1 MKSRIRQKKRNC
13 RSKRIHRGGIIAN
26 HMIKARQQD
35 MESSW
40 SWYSRKKDTLEE
52 EEEEEEERL
61 RRLRKVRRKQEEEFI
76 NLLKNGSSIKEIY
89 EGEGGKYKLP
99 LNQLFDLCIKNDL
112 RSKLKEYYTLKEY
125 VKFSIN
131 YKLLFDYL
139 PKIYSKD
146 EFKEAYTLKEYL
158 HFSIKDKAH
167 IFSDLIEIYSKDEF
181 KEAYTL
187 DEYVQFIKQDNA
199 IVHLPKIYSNDEL
212 KNGLSLQTFVDLI
225 LKGRMTYIDLL
236 NIYTKAELKNGLTL
250 RTFLDL
256 ISEQR
261 MNYRDLLDIYTID
274 ELVEQKKQYT
284 DIDKFIFLSYMKIYG
299 EEGYKNVKRMFSL
312 AEFKDILKKHG
323 YSDEACLSACYEQF
337 TLNFIELFKDG
348 GFTYGEIK
356 QLYNTEQASR
366 FDEKRK
372 NDFDEFR
379 KFAAKCKKEIFGKT
393 DINCTFD
400 SIKWD
405 SGWKGENL

>member
-1 MKSRIRQKKRNC
+1 M
-13 RSKRIHRGGIIAN
+13 
-26 HMIKARQQD
+26 
-35 MESSW
+35 
-40 SWYSRKKDTLEE
+40 EE
-52 EEEEEEERL
+52 E
-61 RRLRKVRRKQEEEFI
+61 KKFI
-76 NLLKNGSSIKEIY
+76 DLLKNGSSIKQIF
-89 EGEGGKYKLP
+89 EGKDYDYDLT
-99 LNQLFDLCIKNDL
+99 LNQLFDLCIKNNL
-112 RSKLKEYYTLKEY
+112 QSKLKEYYTLKEY
-125 VKFSIN
+125 VQFSIK
-131 YKLLFDYL
+131 YKLSFEYL
-139 PKIYSKD
+139 TKTYSKD

-167 IFSDLIEIYSKDEF
+167 IFSDLIKIYSKDEF

-187 DEYVQFIKQDNA
+187 DEYVQFIKQDNLA
-199 IVHLPKIYSNDEL
+199 FVHLPKIYSDDEL

-225 LKGRMTYIDLL
+225 LKGKMTYRDLL
-236 NIYTKAELKNGLTL
+236 YIYTIAELKNGLTL

-256 ISEQR
+256 ISEGR
-261 MNYRDLLDIYTID
+261 MSYIDLLSIYTID

-284 DIDKFIFLSYMKIYG
+284 DTDKYIFLSYMKIYG
-299 EEGYKNVKRMFSL
+299 VENVKRMFSL
-312 AEFKDILKKHG
+312 AEFKDTLKKHG
-323 YSDEACLSACYEQF
+323 YSDEDCLLACYKQF

-379 KFAAKCKKEIFGKT
+379 EFAAKCKKEIFGKT

-400 SIKWD
+400 SIKWN
-405 SGWKGENL
+405 SGWKGEKL